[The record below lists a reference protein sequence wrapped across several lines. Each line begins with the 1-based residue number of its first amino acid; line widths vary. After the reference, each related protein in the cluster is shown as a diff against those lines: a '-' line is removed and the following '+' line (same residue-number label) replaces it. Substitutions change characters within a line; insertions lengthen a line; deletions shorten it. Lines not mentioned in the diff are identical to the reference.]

1 MTDLPPPEPAP
12 ASPAEPP
19 LDRTISPI
27 AGRLASGGRG
37 KVIAFAGLL
46 AGCATVALATWR
58 AEQPTPA
65 RPREVPARQVVAY
78 EPAKAPP
85 TLAAPGPDAPSL
97 DGDPADQVP
106 AIAPLDGEVA
116 LGAPRPARPVDDPRR
131 APLMAYS
138 RNAGLVPA
146 TGLSARA
153 PALAP
158 VADAPTEL
166 ETLSRGSRIGRA
178 TAAPVGDRNFLIL
191 AGAAIPCVLQ
201 TAIDTTTAGYV
212 TCLIGQDVYSDNGAV
227 VLMEKGTRVLGEYRT
242 GMRQGQNRVFVL
254 WTRAVTPR
262 GIAIALAS
270 PAGDSLG
277 RAGFDGRVDTHFWDR
292 FGAALLLSI
301 VDDAAAA
308 LIDRD
313 GARQS
318 TLRLPSDAAGLAVQ
332 QGAGIAPTLRK
343 AQGSEVAILVA
354 QDFDFS
360 AVYGVRSRP

>member
-1 MTDLPPPEPAP
+1 MTDLPLREPFP
-12 ASPAEPP
+12 GNTPEPP

-37 KVIAFAGLL
+37 KAVVFAGLL

-58 AEQPTPA
+58 AEQPAPA

-78 EPAKAPP
+78 EPAKSPP
-85 TLAAPGPDAPSL
+85 TLAAPGLGAPRL
-97 DGDPADQVP
+97 DGGTADQVP
-106 AIAPLDGEVA
+106 AIAPLDGDA
-116 LGAPRPARPVDDPRR
+116 APRAPRSARPLDDPRR

-138 RNAGLVPA
+138 RNAGLVPT
-146 TGLSARA
+146 TGLPALV

-166 ETLSRGSRIGRA
+166 EALSRGSRIGRA

-227 VLMEKGTRVLGEYRT
+227 VLLEKGTRVLGEYRT

-270 PAGDSLG
+270 PASDSLG

-308 LIDRD
+308 LID
-313 GARQS
+313 GNGGSQS
-318 TLRLPSDAAGLAVQ
+318 TLRLPSDAAGMAVQ
-332 QGAGIAPTLRK
+332 QGADIAPTLRK
-343 AQGSEVAILVA
+343 AQGSEVAIQVA

-360 AVYGVRSRP
+360 AVYDVRSRP